1 MATSFFITPKEEKGF
16 TNLFVRLQSR
26 RLSFNY
32 KMMSNIEVDIKTW
45 VNGTANARALQRYH
59 SNDPQLWNKLDKI
72 KHTLD
77 SLCKQ
82 EKAPTKEQMRQII
95 DDIVYQEIEQEKN
108 ESIAKAKA
116 AEEAAKKMTLNKYID
131 EFLRQITNG
140 TRITNRGTR
149 YSLGTIKA
157 IKTCL
162 KQFQAYQTAKK
173 KELDFDDIN
182 MPFYYDFMAYLNKRN
197 YNINS
202 AGKIVKELKAIM
214 AAAEAD
220 GHHHNTIY
228 KNAKFK
234 GNRVEVDTIY
244 LTKEDLDTMM
254 NADISDLEP
263 AAEQARDIF
272 MVGVW
277 TAQRISDYNN
287 ISRDSIHTTKK
298 HWIEEL
304 PDPEHE
310 GETIPT
316 IKTKE
321 ITYIDIIQKKTG
333 AKVSIPCK
341 KELLDILEKYDFQ
354 MPHLEDQTIN
364 RLIKKVA
371 EKAGLTQPV
380 TIETS
385 NGGVK
390 KKESIE
396 KYKLVM
402 SHTARRTGATLM
414 YLAGIDAYDIIKI
427 TGHGNIDILKKYI
440 KADHLDVVQKL
451 TDKYDYF
458 D

>member
-26 RLSFNY
+26 RLAFNY
-32 KMMSNIEVDIKTW
+32 KMTSNMEVDIKTW
-45 VNGTANARALQRYH
+45 TNGTANTRALQRYRT
-59 SNDPQLWNKLDKI
+59 NDPKLWAKLDKI
-72 KHTLD
+72 KQSLD

-82 EKAPTKEQMRQII
+82 DTAPTKEQMRQII
-95 DDIVYQEIEQEKN
+95 DDIVYKEIEDAKQ

-116 AEEAAKKMTLNKYID
+116 AEEKAKKMTLNKFID
-131 EFLRQITNG
+131 EFLKQIQNG

-149 YSLGTIKA
+149 YSLGTVKA

-162 KQFQAYQTAKK
+162 KQFKAYQTTKK

-182 MPFYYDFMAYLNKRN
+182 MPFYYDFMAYLNKRD

-202 AGKIVKELKAIM
+202 AGKIVRELKAIM

-228 KNAKFK
+228 KNVKFK

-244 LTKEDLDTMM
+244 LTKAELDAMMKADLTG
-254 NADISDLEP
+254 LEP

-287 ISRDSIHTTKK
+287 ITRESIHTTKK
-298 HWIEEL
+298 HWIEEV
-304 PDPEHE
+304 PDPEHP
-310 GETIPT
+310 GETIPE
-316 IKTKE
+316 IRTKE

-341 KELLDILEKYDFQ
+341 TELKQILEKYDYQ

-364 RLIKKVA
+364 RLIKLVA
-371 EKAGLTQPV
+371 QRAGITELV
-380 TIETS
+380 TIETTK
-385 NGGVK
+385 GGVK
-390 KKESIE
+390 KKENVE

-427 TGHGNIDILKKYI
+427 TGHKDLDMLRKYI
-440 KADHLDVVQKL
+440 KADQLDVVQKL

>member
-26 RLSFNY
+26 RLAFNY
-32 KMMSNIEVDIKTW
+32 KMSSNMEVDIKTW
-45 VNGTANARALQRYH
+45 TAGTANTRALQRYRT
-59 SNDPQLWNKLDKI
+59 NDPKLWAKLDRI
-72 KHTLD
+72 KQSLD
-77 SLCKQ
+77 SLCKKD
-82 EKAPTKEQMRQII
+82 EAPTKEQMRQII
-95 DDIVYQEIEQEKN
+95 DDIVYKEVEAEKK
-108 ESIAKAKA
+108 ESIKKAKE
-116 AEEAAKKMTLNKYID
+116 AEEKANKMTLNKYID
-131 EFLRQITNG
+131 EFIKQITNG

-149 YSLGTIKA
+149 YSLGTVKA

-162 KQFQAYQTAKK
+162 KQFKAYQAKKK
-173 KELDFDDIN
+173 KELDFDDIT
-182 MPFYYDFMAYLNKRN
+182 MPFYYDFMAYLNSRD

-228 KNAKFK
+228 KNVKFK

-244 LTKEDLDTMM
+244 LTKEELDAMM
-254 NADISDLEP
+254 KADISALEP
-263 AAEQARDIF
+263 AAAQARDIF

-277 TAQRISDYNN
+277 TAQRVSDYNN
-287 ISRDSIHTTKK
+287 ITRDAIHTTKK
-298 HWIEEL
+298 HWIEEI

-316 IKTKE
+316 IRTKE

-341 KELLDILEKYDFQ
+341 KELLEILEKYDYNL
-354 MPHLEDQTIN
+354 PHLEDQTIN
-364 RLIKKVA
+364 RLIKQVA
-371 EKAGLTQPV
+371 EKAGITQPV

-390 KKESIE
+390 KKETFP

-427 TGHGNIDILKKYI
+427 TGHGDIDILKKYI